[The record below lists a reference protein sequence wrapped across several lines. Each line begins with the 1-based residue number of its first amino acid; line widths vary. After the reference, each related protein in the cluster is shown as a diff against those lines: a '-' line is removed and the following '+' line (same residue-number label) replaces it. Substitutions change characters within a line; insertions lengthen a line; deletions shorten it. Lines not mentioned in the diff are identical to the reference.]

1 MLEIKAEPTNEEQSN
16 EGQRLNKLQ
25 LSGAQRFLK
34 LNVKKTKRMTI
45 RDVPVDI
52 TLQGNNTQ
60 LER

>member
-1 MLEIKAEPTNEEQSN
+1 MLEVKVEPTNEEQSN

-45 RDVPVDI
+45 RDVPVYI
-52 TLQGNNTQ
+52 TIQGNNTQ